1 MQMLTA
7 FVFIVIAS
15 TEVMGSYTAKWL
27 VLLLLLLLVNR
38 AGGTRRRHVVID
50 RKEALPYAG
59 VFFFV

>member
-1 MQMLTA
+1 MLTA

-27 VLLLLLLLVNR
+27 VLLLLLLLLVNR